1 MLEATLRDRAKGLL
15 TASGR
20 SDVPPFMVMDVM
32 AAAARI
38 EAAGG
43 HVIHMEVGQPAAP
56 APKAAISA
64 ARAAL
69 DGGRIDYTSAL
80 GIASLRERI
89 ARHYREAY
97 GCAVDAERIVVT
109 TGSSG
114 AFILGFL
121 AMFEPGDRV
130 AVTVPGYP
138 PYRHILTALGCEP
151 VLIET
156 SSETRH
162 ALTGEALLAAHR
174 KSPLKGVLVGSPANP
189 TGTMMSR
196 EALTSLIA
204 AAEGAGIRFISDE
217 IYHGLDYAFPAVTA
231 AELSPHALV
240 INSFSKY
247 FCMTGW
253 RVGWMVVPEP
263 LVRPIERLQQNLA
276 ISVPTLSQIA
286 AEAAFEGREEM
297 EEVKRGYQ
305 ENRRILIAGLPQA
318 GLNKF
323 LPADGAFYLYADV
336 SEFTSDS
343 FDFAKQMLEQAH
355 VAATP
360 GIDFDPVHGHRY
372 IRFSYAR
379 SADDMREAVARVSRG
394 GSGKARR
401 GSHQWPGRLGSLS
414 ALEKPPAPL
423 TLPPI
428 DFGCRVETAV
438 RASVTDRSGT
448 RIGGER
454 HGGNDRNRSASRG
467 GTGKAL
473 VQDTLCSGADR
484 DRARRAGR
492 LAVARPGDQ
501 RLDQGARRR
510 LHQADQDGDRA
521 DHLLHG
527 GLRHLAHPGRQEG
540 RPRRRQGAG
549 LFRGR
554 LDLRADHRPGR
565 RQSGR
570 RRARAW
576 RREPMPRRLRV
587 TPSRRKR

>member
-1 MLEATLRDRAKGLL
+1 
-15 TASGR
+15 
-20 SDVPPFMVMDVM
+20 M

-43 HVIHMEVGQPAAP
+43 HVIHMEVGQPAAS
-56 APKAAISA
+56 APRAAIA
-64 ARAAL
+64 AAHAAL

-80 GIASLRERI
+80 GIPSLRARI

-114 AFILGFL
+114 AFILAFL

-174 KSPLKGVLVGSPANP
+174 KTPLKGVLVGSPANP

-253 RVGWMVVPEP
+253 RVGWMVVPEADGAADRAAAAKSRD
-263 LVRPIERLQQNLA
+263 LGADAVADRRRGGVRGPRRRWKTI
-276 ISVPTLSQIA
+276 
-286 AEAAFEGREEM
+286 
-297 EEVKRGYQ
+297 KRGYQ
-305 ENRRILIAGLPQA
+305 ENRRILIEGLPQA
-318 GLNKF
+318 GLTTF

-343 FDFAKQMLEQAH
+343 FEFAKQMLEQAH

-360 GIDFDPVHGHRY
+360 GVDFDPVHGRQF

-379 SADDMREAVARVSRG
+379 SADEMREAVARI
-394 GSGKARR
+394 AR
-401 GSHQWPGRLGSLS
+401 WLG
-414 ALEKPPAPL
+414 
-423 TLPPI
+423 
-428 DFGCRVETAV
+428 
-438 RASVTDRSGT
+438 
-448 RIGGER
+448 
-454 HGGNDRNRSASRG
+454 
-467 GTGKAL
+467 
-473 VQDTLCSGADR
+473 
-484 DRARRAGR
+484 
-492 LAVARPGDQ
+492 
-501 RLDQGARRR
+501 
-510 LHQADQDGDRA
+510 
-521 DHLLHG
+521 
-527 GLRHLAHPGRQEG
+527 
-540 RPRRRQGAG
+540 
-549 LFRGR
+549 
-554 LDLRADHRPGR
+554 
-565 RQSGR
+565 
-570 RRARAW
+570 
-576 RREPMPRRLRV
+576 
-587 TPSRRKR
+587 